1 MMYYIHKKEYKL
13 SFYAIIM
20 SIKLLNQNPVYTAT
34 LSTLGSYEYY

>member
-1 MMYYIHKKEYKL
+1 
-13 SFYAIIM
+13 M